1 MRQILVDWA
10 RKNRAG
16 KRGGGAVQV
25 PLDEIVAMAPGKAP
39 EDLIALDEALTELSV
54 VDARKAKII
63 ELRFFGG
70 MKLDEVAQCLSI
82 STATVER
89 DARLAQ
95 AWLCRQMT
103 GGAPA

>member
-1 MRQILVDWA
+1 VHLMRQILVDWA

-25 PLDEIVAMAPGKAP
+25 PLDEIVAMAP
-39 EDLIALDEALTELSV
+39 EDLIALDEALTELGV

-70 MKLDEVAQCLSI
+70 MTLDELAQCLSI

-103 GGAPA
+103 GAAPA